1 MMTISINENQI
12 SLYALIRDLLFAPS
26 IAEYF
31 TIFLLFHSF
40 SSIHN
45 WKALVTHTHH
55 EQRELTWI

>member
-31 TIFLLFHSF
+31 TYFSFVSQFFQHS
-40 SSIHN
+40 
-45 WKALVTHTHH
+45 
-55 EQRELTWI
+55 